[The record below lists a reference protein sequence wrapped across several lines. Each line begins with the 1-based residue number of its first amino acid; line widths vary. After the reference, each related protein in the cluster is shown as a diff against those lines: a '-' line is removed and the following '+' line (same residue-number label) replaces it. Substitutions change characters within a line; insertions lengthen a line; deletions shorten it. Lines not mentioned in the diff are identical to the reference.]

1 MSYNDQRNAI
11 QNHFKTQF
19 EAAHPGIPIIYDNI
33 KADKPA
39 DGYVQINIL
48 NGDSALKG
56 LGSTKLYRYAGVVS
70 VDIYQ
75 PTKKGI
81 KEADSQADT
90 IDGIFRGQ
98 QFSGLLFRAAQR
110 MDLGN
115 DDNYWRV
122 SISISFQRD
131 ELFSV

>member
-11 QNHFKTQF
+11 QNRFKTQF

-33 KADKPA
+33 KADKPI

-81 KEADSQADT
+81 KEADRQADT
-90 IDGIFRGQ
+90 IDGLFRGQ

-115 DDNYWRV
+115 VDNYWRV
-122 SISISFQRD
+122 NISIPFQRE